1 MPKRQTG
8 SRSLRKREQL
18 LDYAR
23 PQSVELTVEPLVKES
38 KPILREIVAPPADLL
53 DMSVPEPSPDS
64 APASSPAPMPSA
76 APMPS
81 LAPTPSPAAAVVSD
95 LQKLLKYG
103 ELTPVKESQRFLQY
117 DLLWKIHKDA
127 LSTTYVAKNDAIEG
141 FVAVRIFNERVSDSA
156 QIRAIQKA
164 AIKANEL
171 THPNHVSVYENGVAE
186 NGTPYVV
193 MDWVEGES
201 LTSLFKR
208 TKRLDIA
215 SFLNIFTQVCEVLT
229 DAHSRNLYHGN
240 LSPDRISIVT
250 SDISTDTVKV
260 SDFGMPIDTVQNA
273 FYMSPEQCLDQN
285 RVDTRSDLYS
295 LGCIMY
301 ESLVG
306 RPPSLGTSDLSVDFL
321 HELANQYS
329 KDSPEHN
336 ALKLLDCIIKRCL
349 NRVPSKRF
357 SSARELMSALALVS
371 DCFDNALSSKSKKL
385 PPKAEKLLLFRF
397 LDKFDRKIT
406 AALTAYLL
414 LGLFATKYIGEIQL
428 QKFIDEAQ
436 VARFVDWPHAQSNYK
451 DAIKQATAIG
461 KPPGLLADLHW
472 ELADSYRVQS
482 LDSVL
487 NVQRENLAKDAIAE
501 YEKAF
506 QYRCV

>member
-171 THPNHVSVYENGVAE
+171 THPQSCF
-186 NGTPYVV
+186 
-193 MDWVEGES
+193 S
-201 LTSLFKR
+201 L
-208 TKRLDIA
+208 
-215 SFLNIFTQVCEVLT
+215 
-229 DAHSRNLYHGN
+229 
-240 LSPDRISIVT
+240 
-250 SDISTDTVKV
+250 
-260 SDFGMPIDTVQNA
+260 
-273 FYMSPEQCLDQN
+273 
-285 RVDTRSDLYS
+285 
-295 LGCIMY
+295 
-301 ESLVG
+301 
-306 RPPSLGTSDLSVDFL
+306 
-321 HELANQYS
+321 
-329 KDSPEHN
+329 
-336 ALKLLDCIIKRCL
+336 
-349 NRVPSKRF
+349 
-357 SSARELMSALALVS
+357 REW
-371 DCFDNALSSKSKKL
+371 C
-385 PPKAEKLLLFRF
+385 
-397 LDKFDRKIT
+397 
-406 AALTAYLL
+406 
-414 LGLFATKYIGEIQL
+414 
-428 QKFIDEAQ
+428 
-436 VARFVDWPHAQSNYK
+436 
-451 DAIKQATAIG
+451 
-461 KPPGLLADLHW
+461 
-472 ELADSYRVQS
+472 
-482 LDSVL
+482 
-487 NVQRENLAKDAIAE
+487 
-501 YEKAF
+501 
-506 QYRCV
+506 C